1 MPVQFRRFLLI
12 AGLLIGL
19 VFSGTIAIHSLTG
32 VDWLES
38 CYLAMVTLTTVGSRD
53 IGTTP
58 ASMLFVICYL
68 FLGLSFFT
76 YGASSLGQLI
86 LSTDFR
92 KMLEQRRM
100 RQKIARLRDHFI
112 VCGLG
117 RMGLSICD
125 YLSARNQPFVIVD
138 HNEERLQDVCDG
150 KQWLYMLGDATA
162 DEVLLA
168 AGIEQ
173 ARGLA
178 TVLASD
184 ADNIYVVLSARML
197 SSSVQIVS
205 RASGDAAVVKL
216 QRAGATR
223 VISPFSSGAVKMARF
238 MLNPSVED
246 FIEVTDARG
255 SELELADIH
264 INAGSPYIGKRLAE
278 TDFRER
284 GVMVIGIRRLTGER
298 LLPPPGS
305 ATILE
310 GDSLFAFGTA
320 TAVQEMIGQSAR
332 TA

>member
-1 MPVQFRRFLLI
+1 MPVQFRRFLSI
-12 AGLLIGL
+12 AGLLTGL
-19 VFSGTIAIHSLTG
+19 VLSGTIAIRWLTG
-32 VDWLES
+32 STWLES
-38 CYLAMVTLTTVGSRD
+38 CYMAVVTLTTVGSRD

-58 ASMLFVICYL
+58 VSMLFVICYL

-76 YGASSLGQLI
+76 YGAFSLGQLI

-92 KMLEQRRM
+92 YMLEQRRM
-100 RQKIARLRDHFI
+100 KQEIAKLRNHFI

-125 YLSARNQPFVIVD
+125 YLSARHQPFVVID
-138 HNEERLQDVCDG
+138 HNEERLQDVCTG
-150 KQWLYMLGDATA
+150 KQWLSMQGDATA

-205 RASGDAAVVKL
+205 RASSDAAVVKL

-264 INAGSPYIGKRLAE
+264 IRAGSPYIGKRLTE

-284 GVMVIGIRRLTGER
+284 GVMVIGIRRLSGER

-310 GDSLFAFGTA
+310 GDSLFAFGSA
-320 TAVQEMIGQSAR
+320 TAVQQMIGQSAG